1 MSQVQLSSD
10 PGGSEK
16 RSPIIEISHL
26 QVTFTRRLSLFG
38 KGEAVVRAVND
49 LSLDVYDSEIL
60 SLVGESGS
68 GKTTV
73 ARCLMGLT
81 LPTSGS
87 IKYLGAEVSK
97 LDRKKRTEYLKSVQ
111 IIFQD
116 PFESLYPRFDVYAAL
131 SVPLKQ
137 LRGEK
142 NPEEVRAIISDLLRD
157 VGLDPGDTMHK
168 LPHQLSGGER
178 QRVCIAK
185 ALASNPK
192 ILIADEPITMLDAS
206 HRLNILNLLL
216 DLKEKRNLTLLLIT
230 HDLASAKY
238 MSDRIAVL
246 YRGKLVEIGPT
257 DAILTRPQHPYTE
270 LILNSTPRLRRGEK
284 TTVDYTTI
292 IEELGTD
299 RRGCV
304 FVPRCNYST
313 PECRNVEPL
322 LLEKSK
328 NHFAACHN
336 ALNIESQ
343 NKNE

>member
-1 MSQVQLSSD
+1 MSQIQLSNSGE
-10 PGGSEK
+10 PQQQ
-16 RSPIIEISHL
+16 RSPIIQISNL
-26 QVTFTRRLSLFG
+26 QVTFTRRLSLFRRS
-38 KGEAVVRAVND
+38 ESIVRAVDN
-49 LSLDVYDSEIL
+49 LSLDIYDSEIL

-81 LPTSGS
+81 VPTGGS
-87 IKYLGAEVSK
+87 IKYQGAEVSK
-97 LDRKKRTEYLKSVQ
+97 LDRDKRMSYLKSVQ

-116 PFESLYPRFDVYAAL
+116 PFESLYPRFDVYSAL
-131 SVPLKQ
+131 SVPIRQ

-142 NPEEVRAIISDLLRD
+142 NSEEIQVIISDLLRD
-157 VGLDPGDTMHK
+157 VGLDPEETMHK

-192 ILIADEPITMLDAS
+192 VLIADEPITMLDAS

-216 DLKEKRNLTLLLIT
+216 DLKAKRNLTLLLIT

-257 DAILTRPQHPYTE
+257 NAILTRPHHPYTE

-292 IEELGTD
+292 IEELSSD
-299 RRGCV
+299 RNGCV
-304 FVPRCNYST
+304 FFPRCSYST
-313 PECRNVEPL
+313 AECKNIEPM

-328 NHFAACHN
+328 EHLAACHN
-336 ALNIESQ
+336 ALNFDPKKQE
-343 NKNE
+343 